1 MIVVIPSFDIV
12 MTRAGKSW
20 KRKGNNHYGVL
31 APFLEPVAASVK
43 MKRDSLG
50 GVNTKPIPPADEQ
63 FEVSTR
69 AEQSDDPPYP
79 PSPIIRRIE
88 WAPASTIVR
97 KARGGDNWPITWGD
111 DDALYTAYGDA
122 RGFKPNVRR
131 KLSMGLCRV
140 TGDPQEFLVVNL
152 RSPTAE
158 GLGDGKSGVK
168 ASGMLM
174 VDGLLYMLVRNA
186 KNSQLAW
193 SKDRGRTWTW
203 SDWKFQTSFGY
214 PTFLNFGRNYDGAR
228 DSFVYI

>member
-1 MIVVIPSFDIV
+1 MADHVGREPFGHLQGVQLAWAVVNV
-12 MTRAGKSW
+12 
-20 KRKGNNHYGVL
+20 
-31 APFLEPVAASVK
+31 VAAT
-43 MKRDSLG
+43 L
-50 GVNTKPIPPADEQ
+50 
-63 FEVSTR
+63 
-69 AEQSDDPPYP
+69 
-79 PSPIIRRIE
+79 
-88 WAPASTIVR
+88 
-97 KARGGDNWPITWGD
+97 
-111 DDALYTAYGDA
+111 ALYTAYGDG